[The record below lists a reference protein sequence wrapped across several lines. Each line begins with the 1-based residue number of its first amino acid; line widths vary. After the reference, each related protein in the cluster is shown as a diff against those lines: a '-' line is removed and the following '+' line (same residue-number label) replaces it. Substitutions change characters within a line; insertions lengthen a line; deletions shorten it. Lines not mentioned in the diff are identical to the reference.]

1 MRRVLFHRTPHI
13 FLFVLFLSVIVVT
26 GLISNAKGQS
36 SETPKAPTEEK
47 KSEPAKSDYV
57 TSAACAS
64 CHEDLAKKFTRN
76 PHQVLEIKSDGAW
89 KERACES
96 CHGPG
101 QAHIE
106 AGDGSQ
112 IFSFTKPAPIDIND
126 KCRSCHATT
135 QAIAGM
141 LNSMHGKNQLACT
154 ECHRIH
160 DALQPVHLL
169 MANPNQLCTTC
180 HKEISSSFGKPYAH
194 HLRESAI
201 SCVDCHLPH
210 QGLGIKPRRTSNLQL
225 QNANGNEAPC
235 LKCHTNIRG
244 PFAFE
249 HAPMRLE
256 GCMSCH
262 EPHGSVNPKML
273 ARNQVRFLCLECHSQ
288 SDGIFSSQPP
298 SFHDLRSP
306 RFQNCTTCHLKIH
319 GSNVSKFFM
328 R

>member
-1 MRRVLFHRTPHI
+1 MRHVIRFGTILPLQFIILLVLLANAQLSART
-13 FLFVLFLSVIVVT
+13 LS
-26 GLISNAKGQS
+26 Q
-36 SETPKAPTEEK
+36 
-47 KSEPAKSDYV
+47 EPAKSTGSPSQVAPANDYA
-57 TSAACAS
+57 TTAACVT
-64 CHEDLAKKFTRN
+64 CHEEITKKFTRN
-76 PHQVLEIKSDGAW
+76 PHQALEVKTDSNW
-89 KERACES
+89 KDRGCES

-112 IFSFTKPAPIDIND
+112 IFSFSKPAPIDINA
-126 KCRSCHATT
+126 KCRSCHART

-160 DALQPVHLL
+160 EAMQPIHLL
-169 MANPNQLCTTC
+169 SANPNQLCTTC
-180 HKEISSSFGKPYAH
+180 HKEITSSFGKPYAH
-194 HLRESAI
+194 HLREGAI

-210 QGLGIKPRRTSNLQL
+210 QGLGIKPRRSSNLQL
-225 QNANGNEAPC
+225 QNANGNEGPC

-273 ARNQVRFLCLECHSQ
+273 SRNQSRFLCLECHTGSE
-288 SDGIFSSQPP
+288 GVLSSQPP
-298 SFHDLRSP
+298 SFHDLRSR

-319 GSNVSKFFM
+319 GSNVSKFFL